1 MWVYYR
7 QTSNYCRPV
16 LTYWPKDWRRQW
28 LADCWSCT
36 AFCCDSFSLLRQLC
50 TVGHGIFLYGPCKQ
64 LFVSELNNA
73 YFSRHLFWNSVW
85 VAKSCI
91 TVCLLFKHCDFL
103 NIDISQGSVATCLGY
118 DGVFKLRTESN
129 SERILKIGWHLA
141 KFFWTHSVHC
151 LFWREKRKSFL
162 QPTLCGGQQLDR
174 SPEVHGSRPE
184 TSSMRTMHFSS
195 QVSLQSKYRRNTQ
208 FPNDVLCCYWPD

>member
-129 SERILKIGWHLA
+129 SERIPLKIGWHLA
-141 KFFWTHSVHC
+141 KFFGLTVYIVFSGVKNGSHFCSQHFVAVSSWTEVPRSTGPGQ
-151 LFWREKRKSFL
+151 KRPAWEQCTFRAK
-162 QPTLCGGQQLDR
+162 
-174 SPEVHGSRPE
+174 
-184 TSSMRTMHFSS
+184 
-195 QVSLQSKYRRNTQ
+195 
-208 FPNDVLCCYWPD
+208 